1 MVHCFSCSSHFQ
13 IKNREVLD
21 GLDEDNRVRVEDIK
35 KAATT
40 TTYVAV
46 TSTVDI
52 GQMINKEMLAFLKH
66 ST

>member
-1 MVHCFSCSSHFQ
+1 MA
-13 IKNREVLD
+13 VLD
-21 GLDEDNRVRVEDIK
+21 GLDEDNRVRVKDIK

-52 GQMINKEMLAFLKH
+52 GQMINKEMLAFPEAFNMKRELKRNVR
-66 ST
+66 